1 MVSES
6 YIDVR
11 ASQAGQ
17 APATSTST
25 FYTEQRKEEYS
36 SLAESLEALA
46 AGSLEAYKQEAIQ
59 YISSKILPEF
69 EIKLSEAEAKAYAEA
84 KEQFESQLVEAEI
97 KSMIEFSKQLESMTI
112 GEYLL
117 EVGGPQ
123 ALVQVQK
130 EAAEKLEELLVSAQ
144 MQTMIQLSKELESMT
159 VGEYLLETGGSE
171 ALVKLQLEAYGKFQQ
186 QLSSSLEEAKRQ
198 LLEEFIVELEYQAE
212 WYRHANVPASEIE
225 AWKQERLEEF
235 KAMLEKLTL
244 EELEALAARQTSE
257 PTFLVSAAQE
267 IWEWVKQQETKFT
280 EELKAYLESPLPAE
294 LKTQILETYKQAL
307 SEWEK
312 QQTANLTEYV
322 KAYLESPLPEEIKKQ
337 LLEAYKAA
345 IPEWAKQQWA
355 TFEEMVSAELAEWRQ
370 TQYESFWQ
378 QVQPQIEEYAQAKLR
393 GDVLTAAAVAGA
405 IGAGILAPA
414 TAILGATSGLAA
426 TIGYSILIEKQIPS
440 LQQLVLGASVGAI
453 SGIVTRGLFAGVGK
467 IAPSIV
473 ASPIG
478 RIALSTAYSTAVGA
492 ILSGGNIE
500 KIMQSAL
507 IGLATSTL
515 FEVLRPVYYELK
527 AFLGRSIRLEEAEPT
542 IGPGGE
548 VKVWESQPLEELGG
562 KSLKVVGSV
571 TEYKAEALGI
581 SQEELIKATLGEQ
594 LPTAHATL
602 QMESFTA
609 QPGEQIM
616 LTGYPE
622 MAKGWRAA
630 HQLYHFY
637 SAPGDIDKVVLYGG
651 YIGIGTDYSE
661 TAKIIYGGKP
671 GAVVTLETLISPESL
686 MLPGETLEEYLTRIS
701 LSSGET
707 FIAPE
712 TVLGISREWQVIT
725 PAKYTRF
732 GIELPGTY
740 FQVEKVL
747 PKLFQIKI
755 TPEGILG
762 EIPGL
767 REIFSQYH
775 EFKVVVGEF
784 VPTVEA
790 PSVAGLA
797 AAPPTVPTVAVS
809 TTPVISLPTVHG
821 FEPAVAAAVSLP
833 TVELPTVTP
842 SISELQLS
850 LPTIPP
856 PTIQT
861 AAFPLKELEVKVE
874 EPSLEQL
881 TPSLAVEPPI
891 QVELLQPTSIPVK
904 PEELTVPSAA
914 VEAEELL
921 EPVSE
926 SLGLKPPE
934 TEEIVEPISELTPIK
949 PITPP
954 SSFGLKL
961 ETEELTGSLLETPSI
976 QELIEPFSEKEIL
989 SLPAKLLKEIVSEP
1003 IVEEP
1008 TLSLSMPKISET
1020 VQPSTLKSEV
1030 SLPLDISGISEVVE
1044 PISSAEILN
1053 VKPSVPSLTVGSRDV
1068 LAPSAPTFPIQ
1079 IPPPS
1084 PATYISPVT
1093 VSPTISPSPIEYPV
1107 TPSPPTVPVSISPP
1121 SVPAPSRPSGYP
1133 SQILKP
1139 QPPTPIT
1146 QIKPLDLLPLG
1157 KIARKTIGYQLKAR
1171 RRPIKSPAELRSYV
1185 LNVKLG
1191 SSPSKL

>member
-393 GDVLTAAAVAGA
+393 GDVLTAAAVAGG
-405 IGAGILAPA
+405 IGAGILAPVPA
-414 TAILGATSGLAA
+414 ITGALFNIGVQSTFDLIMGKVPTIEEILYTAGLSAITSAA
-426 TIGYSILIEKQIPS
+426 
-440 LQQLVLGASVGAI
+440 AH
-453 SGIVTRGLFAGVGK
+453 GLFAGVGK

-548 VKVWESQPLEELGG
+548 VKVW
-562 KSLKVVGSV
+562 
-571 TEYKAEALGI
+571 
-581 SQEELIKATLGEQ
+581 
-594 LPTAHATL
+594 
-602 QMESFTA
+602 
-609 QPGEQIM
+609 
-616 LTGYPE
+616 
-622 MAKGWRAA
+622 
-630 HQLYHFY
+630 
-637 SAPGDIDKVVLYGG
+637 
-651 YIGIGTDYSE
+651 
-661 TAKIIYGGKP
+661 
-671 GAVVTLETLISPESL
+671 
-686 MLPGETLEEYLTRIS
+686 
-701 LSSGET
+701 
-707 FIAPE
+707 
-712 TVLGISREWQVIT
+712 
-725 PAKYTRF
+725 
-732 GIELPGTY
+732 
-740 FQVEKVL
+740 
-747 PKLFQIKI
+747 
-755 TPEGILG
+755 
-762 EIPGL
+762 
-767 REIFSQYH
+767 
-775 EFKVVVGEF
+775 
-784 VPTVEA
+784 
-790 PSVAGLA
+790 
-797 AAPPTVPTVAVS
+797 
-809 TTPVISLPTVHG
+809 
-821 FEPAVAAAVSLP
+821 
-833 TVELPTVTP
+833 
-842 SISELQLS
+842 
-850 LPTIPP
+850 
-856 PTIQT
+856 
-861 AAFPLKELEVKVE
+861 
-874 EPSLEQL
+874 
-881 TPSLAVEPPI
+881 
-891 QVELLQPTSIPVK
+891 
-904 PEELTVPSAA
+904 
-914 VEAEELL
+914 
-921 EPVSE
+921 
-926 SLGLKPPE
+926 
-934 TEEIVEPISELTPIK
+934 
-949 PITPP
+949 
-954 SSFGLKL
+954 
-961 ETEELTGSLLETPSI
+961 
-976 QELIEPFSEKEIL
+976 
-989 SLPAKLLKEIVSEP
+989 
-1003 IVEEP
+1003 
-1008 TLSLSMPKISET
+1008 
-1020 VQPSTLKSEV
+1020 
-1030 SLPLDISGISEVVE
+1030 
-1044 PISSAEILN
+1044 
-1053 VKPSVPSLTVGSRDV
+1053 
-1068 LAPSAPTFPIQ
+1068 
-1079 IPPPS
+1079 
-1084 PATYISPVT
+1084 
-1093 VSPTISPSPIEYPV
+1093 
-1107 TPSPPTVPVSISPP
+1107 
-1121 SVPAPSRPSGYP
+1121 
-1133 SQILKP
+1133 
-1139 QPPTPIT
+1139 
-1146 QIKPLDLLPLG
+1146 
-1157 KIARKTIGYQLKAR
+1157 
-1171 RRPIKSPAELRSYV
+1171 
-1185 LNVKLG
+1185 
-1191 SSPSKL
+1191 